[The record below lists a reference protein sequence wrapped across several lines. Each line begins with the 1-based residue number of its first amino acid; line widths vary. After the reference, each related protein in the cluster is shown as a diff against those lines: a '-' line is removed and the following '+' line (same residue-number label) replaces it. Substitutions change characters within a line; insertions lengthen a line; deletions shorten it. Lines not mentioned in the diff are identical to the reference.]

1 MIRCVKVSSGQS
13 RPYAD
18 YVTEWKIFSDESEQ
32 HVFDF
37 ALKDLAR
44 RDMPSKEE
52 WRKNVC
58 YGGKEF
64 GNMQYYFNGYYTL
77 QKTNYGWYFAKVEP
91 YAD

>member
-32 HVFDF
+32 HVLDF

-52 WRKNVC
+52 WRKNVAMVVKNLVTC
-58 YGGKEF
+58 STILTGI
-64 GNMQYYFNGYYTL
+64 TL
-77 QKTNYGWYFAKVEP
+77 YRRQIMVGILLK
-91 YAD
+91 